1 MTDPDA
7 VEAAIRPDTR
17 LIWVETPTNPMLK
30 LVDLGAIAAI
40 GRRHGIWTVADNT
53 FASPFV
59 QRPLDHGF
67 SAVVHSTTKYL
78 NGHSDVIGGVA
89 IVGEDRELGERLR
102 FLQNAVGGISGPFD
116 SFLVL
121 RGIKT
126 LALRMQRHCTNA
138 LAIAEFLAGHP
149 AHSPRHLSWAFSH
162 HSMRLPVV
170 K

>member
-1 MTDPDA
+1 VLECLDQGAHVIATDDLYGGTFRLIDGVRQRSAGLQLSLIDMTDPAA

-30 LVDLGAIAAI
+30 LVDLTAIAAI

-78 NGHSDVIGGVA
+78 H
-89 IVGEDRELGERLR
+89 
-102 FLQNAVGGISGPFD
+102 GIP
-116 SFLVL
+116 
-121 RGIKT
+121 
-126 LALRMQRHCTNA
+126 M
-138 LAIAEFLAGHP
+138 
-149 AHSPRHLSWAFSH
+149 
-162 HSMRLPVV
+162 
-170 K
+170 